1 MYLRYHIDDR
11 ELETKS
17 YAKFC
22 PKRKVRPGQFPKFT
36 ANGTTRDTK
45 KRRQAWVFPKKA
57 PEPSI
62 VRDMFC
68 EAIGCMIRK
77 TMTLHDFSFDGKIY
91 RQKSGG
97 AIGMDLTGVLAD
109 IYLCRW
115 DTILKEKM
123 NEDNIICRVYKRFKD
138 DVTALTREEINHGQ
152 IQQGDIENEIENQ
165 PENNQNG
172 KRIVTR
178 LIGLA
183 DEIDEN
189 LQSTGDCC
197 ENYPDKRLPTL
208 DLKVWVGKTEDGK
221 WVIRHE
227 HYMKDVASR
236 MVINKG
242 SSHGERMKE
251 NVNVNECMRIIGNC
265 GGFSGDDGQ
274 TERKHI
280 SHYMKRMQ
288 YSGYSERDRL
298 SVLKKAYD
306 KKEKRNDSTDCG
318 KRKGRNKDWYLKGN
332 KYESLMVVDATPG
345 ERLKRVVE
353 KIAKKYG
360 IKMKVIER
368 RGRTMKT
375 MFQKSN
381 PFGVVGCSERDCV
394 ICKGGMGVDC
404 RKRGVVYEI
413 GCEEEGCGK
422 KYIGQTG
429 RTLYER
435 LKQHEQI
442 VGNRGNRGP
451 MGPVEKHREEHR
463 NRDFKYSVRIKDNL
477 YGRATRRM
485 ISEAVQIESLD
496 KNISFNR
503 KQGWTFASMY
513 RERDY
518 SNDGF
523 GEDLVEEIEY
533 LI

>member
-1 MYLRYHIDDR
+1 M
-11 ELETKS
+11 
-17 YAKFC
+17 
-22 PKRKVRPGQFPKFT
+22 
-36 ANGTTRDTK
+36 
-45 KRRQAWVFPKKA
+45 
-57 PEPSI
+57 
-62 VRDMFC
+62 
-68 EAIGCMIRK
+68 
-77 TMTLHDFSFDGKIY
+77 
-91 RQKSGG
+91 
-97 AIGMDLTGVLAD
+97 
-109 IYLCRW
+109 
-115 DTILKEKM
+115 
-123 NEDNIICRVYKRFKD
+123 
-138 DVTALTREEINHGQ
+138 
-152 IQQGDIENEIENQ
+152 
-165 PENNQNG
+165 
-172 KRIVTR
+172 
-178 LIGLA
+178 A

-189 LQSTGDCC
+189 LQSTGDCG
-197 ENYPDKRLPTL
+197 ENYIDKRLPTL
-208 DLKVWVGKTEDGK
+208 DLKVWVGKTENGK

-265 GGFSGDDGQ
+265 SGFSGDDGQ

-306 KKEKRNDSTDCG
+306 KKEKRNDSTDYG

-353 KIAKKYG
+353 KTAKKYG

-394 ICKGGMGVDC
+394 VCKGGMGVDC

-523 GEDLVEEIEY
+523 GEDLIEEIEY